1 MKTYILKYLIAIVL
15 LCYYPPS
22 SSASAMLLTNDTY
35 SKAKGLWLNS
45 DYGWLLKVDS
55 KGLERWQITPTYC
68 YPGKQEGQTAMSSVE
83 YRYFELL
90 NDKTAKF
97 EYFPGDGHTVFTKL
111 ESMPKQC
118 ENPIESNFKDT
129 FAVFVDIF
137 SKHYAFFEQRK
148 VDWQGLVKSKRE
160 ELSKLKSEQDLYQL
174 LSSMVAP
181 LADSHTKLIATIE
194 GKRHRYQT
202 GFKQT
207 LPAIQNGMGEH
218 EWLIS
223 LINQLLKEIL
233 DEGAQHTA
241 NERMVIG
248 SIDNRIG
255 YIQIFTMGGFT
266 EDYEFGSVEW
276 AEEEIRLL
284 NKYLSEAIKSF
295 KGYEAVIIDLSN
307 NRGGFDQVAREIA
320 AHFTNEPF
328 EAYSVRTDWSSPP
341 TITYT
346 IEPAKT
352 PRFTGP
358 VYLMTSDVTVSGGE
372 IATMTLRN
380 LPNVTH
386 VGQTTRGSFSTPL
399 AKPLPNGWYVELSNE
414 IFASPEGT
422 VYEGQGIDPDFPI
435 EVFNL
440 DNPIQ
445 SHALAIEEVVNLID
459 SDTSQVE

>member
-1 MKTYILKYLIAIVL
+1 
-15 LCYYPPS
+15 
-22 SSASAMLLTNDTY
+22 MLLSEDTY
-35 SKAKGLWLNS
+35 AKANGIWLNS

-55 KGLERWQITPTYC
+55 AGLERWQITPNFC
-68 YPGKQEGQTAMSSVE
+68 YPSKQEGQTAMSSIE

-90 NDKTAKF
+90 DDKTAKF
-97 EYFPGDGHTVFTKL
+97 EYFPGDGHTVFRKL
-111 ESMPKQC
+111 EKLPEQC
-118 ENPIESNFKDT
+118 NKNIGKSFKAT
-129 FAVFVDIF
+129 FEVFANIF
-137 SKHYAFFEQRK
+137 TEHYAFFEQRN
-148 VDWQGLVKSKRE
+148 VDWQELTENKRE
-160 ELSKLKSEQDLYQL
+160 ELSKLESEQDLFEL
-174 LSSMVAP
+174 LSSMIAP
-181 LADSHTKLIATIE
+181 LADSHTKLIATIDG
-194 GKRHRYQT
+194 GKYRYQA

-207 LPAIQNGMGEH
+207 LPAIQSGIGEQ
-218 EWLIS
+218 EWLNG
-223 LINQLLKEIL
+223 LIKQLQEDIL
-233 DEGAQHTA
+233 DEGSVHTA

-266 EDYEFGSVEW
+266 EDFEFGSVEW
-276 AEEEIRLL
+276 AKEEMRLL
-284 NKYLSEAIKSF
+284 DYYLSEAIKSF

-307 NRGGFDQVAREIA
+307 NRGGFDQVARGIA
-320 AHFTNEPF
+320 AHFSNEPF
-328 EAYSVRTDWSSPP
+328 EAYSVRTDWNSSP

-346 IEPAKT
+346 INPSKT

-399 AKPLPNGWYVELSNE
+399 AKPLPNGWYLELSNE

-422 VYEGQGIDPDFPI
+422 VYEGQGINPDFPI
-435 EVFNL
+435 EVFEL

-445 SHALAIEEVVNLID
+445 SHALAIQEVVNLID
-459 SDTSQVE
+459 SANSQVK